1 MRATDYIGVRWKG
14 DRRMFVSTLI
24 LDGEQLY
31 CGASVDPREAA
42 KLRDIA
48 IIKYG
53 LPVEKLQ
60 VLKPVKK

>member
-14 DRRMFVSTLI
+14 DRCMFVSTLI

-42 KLRDIA
+42 KLRDIY
-48 IIKYG
+48 ISINS
-53 LPVEKLQ
+53 LVEQ
-60 VLKPVKK
+60 QTVVIQKPIT